1 MTYDTRNSFI
11 KGPDGKLM
19 VIQGLNGYLVGWFED
34 VLIICEKDREE
45 LFRRYVSDLKN
56 LPDGSRFI

>member
-1 MTYDTRNSFI
+1 
-11 KGPDGKLM
+11 M

-45 LFRRYVSDLKN
+45 LFRRYVNDLKN